1 MRQPAVLHLTGRA
14 MWERCDHAA
23 TRIEGAPARVTLATA
38 ASIGAEQPAP
48 DLPAWRAAMGAAV
61 MVECPPDLCDCGAVV
76 LADPVRGLLALRD
89 GSWVPLGLPEA
100 PSRAAR
106 PMEFAPAALPAATVP
121 LRGIAHDPL
130 GRVWLLDG
138 SPTIPPPR
146 PSPVNGGGISAPS
159 PPQPTP
165 RSKLRGDPG
174 AGEDWGGGGPALRL
188 LGRDLRLSARLP
200 LPVDSAPFEVGC
212 TSWGVVVAD
221 GAAPRLFLRA
231 WGGEWVGVALPA
243 APLSLAADPRF
254 GTAAVVLEG
263 RRAAILRDT
272 STPAIHRLPALRTP
286 LHALMTA
293 EDRVLVADVAGTP
306 GAMLPT
312 RITEF
317 LLTQSGPEAERG
329 FAVRGFDG
337 RALWLDDDGR
347 PMASTAT
354 GARPLYAQEP
364 RYTTEGAVE
373 TFALDSGV
381 FACVWHRVFL
391 DACVPPGTNLIV
403 EARTADTLPP
413 RELQRAPRPPADR
426 GAPVPENPAWP
437 PLGTLA
443 PEEGVGWSPLGILD
457 RRPAYADTPLPPF
470 ATALPSEDP
479 LWAARGHADPPPE
492 AVVTLEGVVKA
503 PPGRWLWL
511 RIRLTGT
518 ERRAPALFALR
529 ATCPRPSLMDLLPA
543 YWRGDPVA
551 ADATDRALSLF
562 EGFVTETDVRI
573 TALRH
578 LLSASTTPREA
589 LDWLAS
595 FLALVFDARVAED
608 VRRSLLAEA
617 MTLWRQRGTMPGLT
631 RMLSILARA
640 PVQVIEGF
648 RLRRE
653 STAVLGAADWG
664 VLGPG
669 LQIGAD
675 EGLASEPD
683 EAWERALALKHA
695 ALVLRRAAARA
706 EGNTPC
712 PEDDPPDPL
721 DPDPLIRFHRRH
733 AHRFT
738 VVVPA
743 LRTEELAAVLD
754 LATETHKPAHT
765 IHQLCWL
772 DAGFRLG
779 AGSLVGIARIGA
791 REGFRPAVLGAPL
804 GTDRTVGRAAPDD
817 RWRLGATHL
826 QHRTRWP

>member
-1 MRQPAVLHLTGRA
+1 MRQPALLHLTGRA

-23 TRIEGAPARVTLATA
+23 TRIEGTPARVTLATA
-38 ASIGAEQPAP
+38 ASVGVAGPA
-48 DLPAWRAAMGAAV
+48 DLAPWRAAMGAAV
-61 MVECPPDLCDCGAVV
+61 GVDCPPDLCAGGVVV
-76 LADPVRGLLALRD
+76 LTDPARGLLALRD
-89 GSWVPLGLPEA
+89 GAWVSLAMPA
-100 PSRAAR
+100 PRPRAPGVLDFA
-106 PMEFAPAALPAATVP
+106 PTEAPAAAAP
-121 LRGIAHDPL
+121 PRGIARDPL
-130 GRVWLLDG
+130 GRIWLLD
-138 SPTIPPPR
+138 R
-146 PSPVNGGGISAPS
+146 AP
-159 PPQPTP
+159 
-165 RSKLRGDPG
+165 
-174 AGEDWGGGGPALRL
+174 PALRL
-188 LGRDLRLSARLP
+188 LGPDLRLAARLA
-200 LPVDSAPFEVGC
+200 LPAGAAPFALGC
-212 TSWGVVVAD
+212 ARWGLVVAD
-221 GAAPRLFLRA
+221 DAAPRLFLQP
-231 WGGEWVGVALPA
+231 WGGEWVGVTLPA
-243 APLSLAADPRF
+243 APLALAADPRF
-254 GTAAVVLEG
+254 GTAVVVLEG
-263 RRAAILRDT
+263 NRVAILRDAGL
-272 STPAIHRLPALRTP
+272 PRIHPLPALRSP

-306 GAMLPT
+306 SAPLPT

-317 LLTQSGPEAERG
+317 LLTEAGPEAERG

-337 RALWLDDDGR
+337 RALWLDAQDR

-354 GARPLYAQEP
+354 GARALYAQEP
-364 RYTTEGAVE
+364 RHATEGVVE
-373 TFALDSGV
+373 SFALDSGV

-391 DACVPPGTNLIV
+391 DACLPPGTTIVV

-413 RELQRAPRPPADR
+413 RELRRAPRPPADR
-426 GAPVPENPAWP
+426 ATPVPDDPAWP

-443 PEEGVGWSPLGILD
+443 PEEAVGWSPLGILD

-470 ATALPSEDP
+470 ATAIPSEDP
-479 LWAARGHADPPPE
+479 LRDARGHAHSPPE
-492 AVVTLEGVVKA
+492 AMVTLEGVVKA

-511 RIRLTGT
+511 RIRLAGT
-518 ERRAPALFALR
+518 ERRAPAVFAIR
-529 ATCPRPSLMDLLPA
+529 ATCPRPSLLDLLPA
-543 YWRGDPVA
+543 YWRGDPVS
-551 ADATDRALSLF
+551 ADATDRALALF
-562 EGFVTETDVRI
+562 EGFVTETDARI

-578 LLSASTTPREA
+578 LLSAHTAPREA
-589 LDWLAS
+589 LDWLGS
-595 FLALVFDARVAED
+595 FLALVFDTRVAEE

-617 MTLWRQRGTMPGLT
+617 MTIWRGRGTVRGLE
-631 RMLSILARA
+631 RLLSILARA

-675 EGLASEPD
+675 EGPDAEPD
-683 EAWERALALKHA
+683 EPWERALALKHA
-695 ALVLRRAAARA
+695 ALLLHRAATRA
-706 EGNTPC
+706 EGGTPC
-712 PEDDPPDPL
+712 PEAEPPDPL

-743 LRTEELAAVLD
+743 HRTAELEAVLE

-791 REGFRPAVLGAPL
+791 REGFRPALLGAPL
-804 GTDRTVGRAAPDD
+804 GTDRTIGRAAPDHA
-817 RWRLGATHL
+817 WRLGATHL